1 LLTAKPAWYH
11 VLIHVVTSTLA
22 LAGAVAGSIYLVARL
37 THVQRYLF
45 AEKGDLLFSI
55 GSNLNAGG
63 TCFVPLMVGLYWLV
77 ISLFRVF
84 PATTF
89 VVEYY
94 EVKRVRADSF
104 DRYLAR
110 RRGWWLL
117 VGCIVTVSTVFCAL
131 SLRHYVRV
139 NDSGIY
145 FSPFFSLQEEHYGW
159 DSLKSVNVCA
169 ELGTENGKPS
179 NFSPKLEVTFG
190 DVKKDL
196 WQKGGLG
203 SPDARSLISFIDLAV
218 RKSVVPVMVSRFPKE
233 TTDYALRELCND
245 TKRETIEAV
254 YKHLDE
260 PPGAAAEPAE
270 SGGTGR

>member
-1 LLTAKPAWYH
+1 
-11 VLIHVVTSTLA
+11 
-22 LAGAVAGSIYLVARL
+22 
-37 THVQRYLF
+37 VQRYLF

-63 TCFVPLMVGLYWLV
+63 MCLVPLMVGFSWLV

-84 PATTF
+84 PATAF

-94 EVKRVRADSF
+94 AASRRLASSF
-104 DRYLAR
+104 AQYLEFR
-110 RRGWWLL
+110 RLWLWFATC
-117 VGCIVTVSTVFCAL
+117 VVTVSTVLCAL

-218 RKSVVPVMVSRFPKE
+218 RESVVPVMVSRFPKE
-233 TTDYALRELCND
+233 TTDYALRELCSD
-245 TKRETIEAV
+245 TKREMIEAV

-260 PPGAAAEPAE
+260 APGAAAEPAE
-270 SGGTGR
+270 AGGKGR